1 MTDRTKS
8 DRKRRRDLADAAL
21 GVPPRLLPWSRD
33 GKVCFLS
40 TDGGPRSFVSR
51 LADDVED
58 VQLEMAGDVQ
68 EAAEKVLTDPM
79 SPHAEVRYTAIRLT
93 ESLREVLRIAE
104 SRGARI
110 PVPDDGDREGDEES
124 PLPAEGRR

>member
-1 MTDRTKS
+1 M
-8 DRKRRRDLADAAL
+8 
-21 GVPPRLLPWSRD
+21 
-33 GKVCFLS
+33 CFLS

-58 VQLEMAGDVQ
+58 VQLEMASDVQ

-124 PLPAEGRR
+124 PLPAEDRR